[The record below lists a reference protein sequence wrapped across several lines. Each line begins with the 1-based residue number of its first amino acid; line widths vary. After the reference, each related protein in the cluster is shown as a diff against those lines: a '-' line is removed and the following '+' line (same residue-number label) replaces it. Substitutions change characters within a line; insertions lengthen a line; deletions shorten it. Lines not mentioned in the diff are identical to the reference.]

1 MIAIL
6 FVATFFALVVKCELH
21 GYLEWA
27 MWRMGEKAM
36 GRWDDRANV
45 DFWLLTSD
53 YSSQL
58 RPFSHSECYDVT
70 RILNFRVTKLL
81 EKYKNANIFVKHF
94 V

>member
-27 MWRMGEKAM
+27 MGRMGEKAM
-36 GRWDDRANV
+36 RRHLRKGDGA
-45 DFWLLTSD
+45 TSD

-58 RPFSHSECYDVT
+58 RPFSHSECYDGT

-81 EKYKNANIFVKHF
+81 DKNERCNIFVK
-94 V
+94 